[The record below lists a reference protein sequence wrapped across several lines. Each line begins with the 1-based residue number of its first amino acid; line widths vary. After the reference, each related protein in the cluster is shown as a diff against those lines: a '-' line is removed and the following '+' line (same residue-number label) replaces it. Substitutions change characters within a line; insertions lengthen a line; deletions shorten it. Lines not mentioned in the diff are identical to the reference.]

1 MRQTSAR
8 LSCSALALGVLAL
21 AAVPAPA
28 QDKPA
33 AYQATASLKT
43 VAGAAMTFPVTV
55 SVNRWTSDADREK
68 ALGALRS
75 GGTGAFHKLVSGW
88 PEVGQIQIGQVTAP
102 LRYARTLPVAGGT
115 LITVATAQPIYHI
128 GGGATDAK
136 PKAGYDVAVATF
148 QVDAA
153 GKGSFG
159 DLAPA
164 AKVKV
169 DDKGAIVI
177 EDYAAEVVTLKDIS
191 RK

>member
-8 LSCSALALGVLAL
+8 VSCSAFAFGALAL
-21 AAVPAPA
+21 AAPAFA

-33 AYQATASLKT
+33 AYKATASVKSA
-43 VAGAAMTFPVTV
+43 AGASMTVPVVV
-55 SVNRWTSDADREK
+55 SINRWTADAEREK
-68 ALGALRS
+68 ALAALRS
-75 GGTGAFHKLVSGW
+75 GGSSAFQKLVAGM
-88 PEVGQIQIGQVTAP
+88 PEAGQIQVGQITAP
-102 LRYARTLPVAGGT
+102 LRYARMLPVAGGT
-115 LITVATAQPIYHI
+115 LVTVVTAQPIYHL
-128 GGGATDAK
+128 GAGAADAK

-153 GKGSFG
+153 GKGTFG

-177 EDYAAEVVTLKDIS
+177 EDYGAEVVTLKDIS
-191 RK
+191 KK